1 MSKYIISYFLLF
13 LGFVATAQEKQ
24 NKNKIVTADST
35 IIKEKYGLRLGADL
49 GRLAGS
55 FLNDNYQGFELLGDY
70 RVSQKYY
77 LAGEIGNE
85 KKTIEDDQINFT
97 ANGSYIKLGFDY
109 NAYDNWLQMQNSVH
123 IGLRYGFSTFSQTV
137 NNYDILNRNRL
148 FQEDTFVE
156 NEIEHNGLNAHWLE
170 AVAGIKAEL
179 AANIF
184 IGFSLRLSRLVS
196 NKQDDNFTNLW
207 IPGFNKVTDGSSF
220 GVGFNYSISYLVP
233 LYKKDKI
240 IKPKEEEIDN

>member
-123 IGLRYGFSTFSQTV
+123 I
-137 NNYDILNRNRL
+137 D
-148 FQEDTFVE
+148 
-156 NEIEHNGLNAHWLE
+156 
-170 AVAGIKAEL
+170 
-179 AANIF
+179 
-184 IGFSLRLSRLVS
+184 
-196 NKQDDNFTNLW
+196 
-207 IPGFNKVTDGSSF
+207 
-220 GVGFNYSISYLVP
+220 
-233 LYKKDKI
+233 
-240 IKPKEEEIDN
+240 